1 MLKDDNYEII
11 KFFIEINEEKR
22 NEHIQQTKDNPLTRW
37 KVQEYENV
45 IPQRKLSKSNASIH
59 QQG

>member
-1 MLKDDNYEII
+1 MK
-11 KFFIEINEEKR
+11 KKR

-45 IPQRKLSKSNASIH
+45 IPQESYLNQMH
-59 QQG
+59 QFINKDKRLESDRLHRARACF

>member
-1 MLKDDNYEII
+1 MKKNAMNI
-11 KFFIEINEEKR
+11 FNR
-22 NEHIQQTKDNPLTRW
+22 QKDNPLTRW

-59 QQG
+59 QQR